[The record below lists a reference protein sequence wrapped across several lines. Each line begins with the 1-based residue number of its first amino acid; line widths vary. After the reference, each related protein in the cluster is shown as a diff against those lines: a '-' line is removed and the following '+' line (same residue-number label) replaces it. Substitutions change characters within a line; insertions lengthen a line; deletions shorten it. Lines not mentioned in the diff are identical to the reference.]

1 MITNPRFLSLW
12 RFSFGVA
19 LIAISA
25 LSLVA
30 EEEAHPWP
38 EFRGPTGDGVA
49 SADDVPLHFGESEN
63 LKWKTPLPGKGW
75 SSPVVTKDGAIWV
88 TTAIE
93 NIPSR
98 EEQEALALAS
108 GEDPKKFKQKQ
119 IAKSIQLQALE
130 LDLETGKIERTI
142 DLFQVDSPDAIHGLN
157 SYASPTPVL
166 DGDRIYCHFGTYGT
180 ACLDLAS
187 GDVLWEK
194 QFPLEHSVGPGS
206 SPFIDG
212 DRLVLIQDGVDQ
224 QYVIA
229 LDKQSGET
237 VWKTDRPEMRAPK
250 GDQKKAYCTPIK
262 ITDARGRE
270 QLVCMGSQW
279 LVSYEPTTGKELW
292 RLDHGS
298 GFSVVPRPVY
308 DSKSGLVYLSTGFG
322 KPELWA
328 VMPDGD
334 GDITGSDKIVW
345 IEPKR
350 IPAKPSPLL
359 VGEELLVIQDGGIG
373 TCFDA
378 ASGEIHWT
386 ERVGGN
392 FSASPVFANGL
403 IYLANHE
410 GMVTVIA
417 PGKEYQVLAQNQLDG
432 QLMASPVALDGML
445 LIRSD
450 QALYRFE

>member
-1 MITNPRFLSLW
+1 MKFCFLPPSLA
-12 RFSFGVA
+12 FLTLAF
-19 LIAISA
+19 LT
-25 LSLVA
+25 LVA
-30 EEEAHPWP
+30 AADGGDSHPWSQ
-38 EFRGPTGDGVA
+38 FRGPDGNGLA
-49 SADDVPLHFGESEN
+49 SADDVPLQFGEGKN
-63 LKWKTPLPGKGW
+63 LAWKTPLPGKGW
-75 SSPVVTKDGAIWV
+75 SSPVVTADGAIWL

-119 IAKSIQLQALE
+119 IAKSIQLQVME
-130 LDLETGKIERTI
+130 LDLDSGRIERTL
-142 DLFQVDSPDAIHGLN
+142 DLFQIESPDAIHGLN

-180 ACLDLAS
+180 ACLDLES
-187 GDVLWEK
+187 GDVVWTK
-194 QFPLEHSVGPGS
+194 QFPLVHSVGPGS
-206 SPFIDG
+206 SPFIHG
-212 DRLVLIQDGVDQ
+212 NRLVLIQDGVDQ

-229 LDKQSGET
+229 LDKRTGET
-237 VWKTDRPEMRAPK
+237 LWKTDRPEMRAEK
-250 GDQKKAYCTPIK
+250 GDQKKAYCTPIA
-262 ITDARGRE
+262 ITDSRGRD

-279 LVSYEPTTGKELW
+279 LVSYEPETGKELW

-308 DSKSGLVYLSTGFG
+308 DATNGLVFVSTGFG

-328 VMPDGD
+328 VNPDGD
-334 GDITGSDKIVW
+334 GDITGSDKVVW
-345 IEPKR
+345 TEPKR

-359 VGEELLVIQDGGIG
+359 VGKELYVVQDGGIG

-378 ASGEIHWT
+378 ATGEIHWT
-386 ERVGGN
+386 ERIGGN
-392 FSASPVFANGL
+392 FSASPLFADGR
-403 IYLANHE
+403 IYFCNQE
-410 GMVTVIA
+410 GAVTVIA
-417 PGKEYQVLAQNQLDG
+417 PGKEFQVLAENQLDG
-432 QLMASPVALDGML
+432 QLMASPIALDGML